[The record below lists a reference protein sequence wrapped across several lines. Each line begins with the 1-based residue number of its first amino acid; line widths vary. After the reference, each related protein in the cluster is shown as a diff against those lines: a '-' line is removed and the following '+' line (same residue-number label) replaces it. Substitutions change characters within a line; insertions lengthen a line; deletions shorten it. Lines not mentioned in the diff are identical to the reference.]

1 MAAPKGNSFAKGNK
15 GGGPKSGYQS
25 SFAKT
30 AIVMCDLGATDE
42 EIAEALNIS
51 VRTLY
56 SWKVIHQEFA
66 AALKTGKHVADERV
80 ERSLYNRAVGYTFES
95 EKVFCTNGEVT
106 RVAIREHVPP
116 DTAAAFIW
124 LKNRRRVEWRDRHE
138 HEHGRPGDFDK
149 LSDAELSERIQ
160 ETERALSLAARRASE
175 TGEPSAPIP
184 SGRLN

>member
-1 MAAPKGNSFAKGNK
+1 MVVSKKKAGRPTDFKPEFAK
-15 GGGPKSGYQS
+15 Q
-25 SFAKT
+25 AVRLC
-30 AIVMCDLGATDE
+30 ALGATDI
-42 EIAEALNIS
+42 EIADFFEINIATLYRWKSKYPKFCEALKS
-51 VRTLY
+51 
-56 SWKVIHQEFA
+56 
-66 AALKTGKHVADERV
+66 GKNESDERV

-95 EKVFCTNGEVT
+95 EKVFCANGEVT

-124 LKNRRRVEWRDRHE
+124 LKNRRRAEWRDRHE

-175 TGEPSAPIP
+175 TGEPSAPIS